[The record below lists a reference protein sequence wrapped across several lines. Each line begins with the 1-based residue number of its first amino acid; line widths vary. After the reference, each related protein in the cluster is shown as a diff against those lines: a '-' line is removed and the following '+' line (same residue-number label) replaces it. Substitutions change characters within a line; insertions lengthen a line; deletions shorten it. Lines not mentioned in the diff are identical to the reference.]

1 MIEYSDTVSDDLTEA
16 WNKCY
21 AVLFD
26 FDGVLADSEPFFRKS
41 WNAALEPWGHSVSPE
56 DYWLY
61 WSSLGEGLEGEI
73 NRLDLKGID
82 VDQAVSSQRKIYE
95 GYCRRGDIPLFPK
108 VPELLAIL
116 ASEEDTSSRPCCI
129 ASNTP
134 SSLVRAILQP
144 YITQM
149 PYIVGGEGLRKKP
162 APDIF
167 LLAASKLGASPSDTL
182 VFEDSWK
189 GIRAAEE
196 GGFQS
201 VLVFNSLNQ
210 GLDIKSR
217 YAINGIGSI
226 LTLLETAERN

>member
-1 MIEYSDTVSDDLTEA
+1 MIEFSDTVSDDLTEA
-16 WNKCY
+16 WNKCR

-41 WNAALEPWGHSVSPE
+41 WNVALEPWGHSVSRE

-73 NRLDLKGID
+73 RRHDLEGID
-82 VDQAVSSQRKIYE
+82 VDQATSSQRKIYE
-95 GYCRRGDIPLFPK
+95 GYCKRGDIPLFPQ
-108 VPELLAIL
+108 VPELLARL
-116 ASEEDTSSRPCCI
+116 SSTEEISTRPYCI

-134 SSLVRAILQP
+134 SWIVKEILQLSL
-144 YITQM
+144 TQM
-149 PYIVGGEGLRKKP
+149 PYLVGGEGLKKKP

-167 LLAASKLGASPSDTL
+167 LLAASKLGVNPSDVL

-189 GIRAAEE
+189 GITAAEE

-201 VLVFNSLNQ
+201 VLVLNSLNHD
-210 GLDIKSR
+210 LDIKSR
-217 YAINGIGSI
+217 YVINSIGSI
-226 LTLLETAERN
+226 LKLLDTKDGN

>member
-1 MIEYSDTVSDDLTEA
+1 MEMSETVSDDLAEA
-16 WNKCY
+16 WNKCR

-41 WNAALEPWGHSVSPE
+41 WNAALKPWGHSIPPL
-56 DYWLY
+56 DYWRY
-61 WSSLGEGLEGEI
+61 WSSLGEGLKGEI
-73 NRLDLKGID
+73 QRHKLENID
-82 VDQAVSSQRKIYE
+82 VDQAALSQRKIYE
-95 GYCRRGDIPLFPK
+95 SYCKRGDIQLFPR
-108 VPELLAIL
+108 VRELLARL
-116 ASEEDTSSRPCCI
+116 SSGEETLMRPFCI

-134 SSLVRAILQP
+134 SWIVKEILQQSHV
-144 YITQM
+144 QM
-149 PYIVGGEGLRKKP
+149 PVLVGGEGLRKKP

-167 LLAASKLGASPSDTL
+167 LLAASKLGALPSDSL

-201 VLVFNSLNQ
+201 VLVLNNLNR

-217 YAINGIGSI
+217 YVINGIGSV
-226 LTLLETAERN
+226 LALLDTTDGN

>member
-1 MIEYSDTVSDDLTEA
+1 MLNIEPPGKLAEA
-16 WNKCY
+16 WNKCG

-26 FDGVLADSEPFFRKS
+26 FDGVLADSEPFFRRS
-41 WNAALEPWGHSVSPE
+41 WNAALEPWGHSITPE

-73 NRLDLKGID
+73 RRNGLQNID
-82 VDQAVSSQRKIYE
+82 ADQAARSQREIYE
-95 GYCRRGDIPLFPK
+95 GYCRRGDIPLFPRVK
-108 VPELLAIL
+108 MLLARL
-116 ASEEDTSSRPCCI
+116 SSASEMSIPPFCI
-129 ASNTP
+129 ASNTR
-134 SSLVRAILQP
+134 SWIVKEILQHCNAHIP
-144 YITQM
+144 AL
-149 PYIVGGEGLRKKP
+149 VGGEGLRKKP

-167 LLAASKLGASPSDTL
+167 LLAASRLGVMPSDIL

-201 VLVFNSLNQ
+201 VLVLNDLNR
-210 GLDIKSR
+210 GLDIRSG

-226 LTLLETAERN
+226 LTLLNTTERN

>member
-1 MIEYSDTVSDDLTEA
+1 MERSDNLTEA
-16 WNKCY
+16 WYKCG

-41 WNAALEPWGHSVSPE
+41 WNAALEPWGHAIPPL

-73 NRLDLKGID
+73 RRHELKNID
-82 VDQAVSSQRKIYE
+82 VDQASSSQRKIYE

-108 VPELLAIL
+108 VPELLARL
-116 ASEEDTSSRPCCI
+116 SSGKETSTRPFCI

-134 SSLVRAILQP
+134 SWIVKEILQHFNANVP
-144 YITQM
+144 V
-149 PYIVGGEGLRKKP
+149 IVGGEGLRKKP
-162 APDIF
+162 SPDIF
-167 LLAASKLGASPSDTL
+167 LSAASKLAVLPSDIL

-189 GIRAAEE
+189 GIRAAAE

-201 VLVFNSLNQ
+201 VFVLNDLNR
-210 GLDIKSR
+210 GLDIKSG
-217 YAINGIGSI
+217 YVINGIGS
-226 LTLLETAERN
+226 LLEILDTIDMN

>member
-1 MIEYSDTVSDDLTEA
+1 MDKTDNLAEA
-16 WNKCY
+16 WNKCR

-26 FDGVLADSEPFFRKS
+26 FDGVLADSEPFFRRS
-41 WNAALEPWGHSVSPE
+41 WNVALEPWNHSIPPD

-73 NRLDLKGID
+73 RRHELKNVD
-82 VDQAVSSQRKIYE
+82 VDQAASSQRKIYE
-95 GYCRRGDIPLFPK
+95 GYCRRGDIPLFPQ
-108 VPELLAIL
+108 VPELLARL
-116 ASEEDTSSRPCCI
+116 SSGKETSMRPFCI

-134 SSLVRAILQP
+134 SWIVRKILLHSHANIP
-144 YITQM
+144 AL
-149 PYIVGGEGLRKKP
+149 VGGEGLRKKP

-167 LLAASKLGASPSDTL
+167 LLAASKLGALPSDTL

-201 VLVFNSLNQ
+201 VLVLNDLNR
-210 GLDIKSR
+210 GLDITSG
-217 YAINGIGSI
+217 YVINGIGSI
-226 LTLLETAERN
+226 LEILDTIDMN

>member
-1 MIEYSDTVSDDLTEA
+1 MIRFDGLAEA
-16 WNKCY
+16 WDKCN

-26 FDGVLADSEPFFRKS
+26 FDGVLADSEPFFRRS
-41 WNAALEPWGHSVSPE
+41 WNVALEPWDHSISPE

-73 NRLDLKGID
+73 RRHGLRNID

-95 GYCRRGDIPLFPK
+95 GYCRRGDIPLFPR
-108 VPELLAIL
+108 VRELLDRL
-116 ASEEDTSSRPCCI
+116 SSEEGTSARSFCI

-134 SSLVRAILQP
+134 SWIVKEILQHSHAHVP
-144 YITQM
+144 AL
-149 PYIVGGEGLRKKP
+149 VGGEGLRKKP

-167 LLAASKLGASPSDTL
+167 LLAASKLGVSPSDTL

-201 VLVFNSLNQ
+201 VLVLNDLNR
-210 GLDIKSR
+210 GFDIKPG
-217 YAINGIGSI
+217 YIINGIGAI
-226 LTLLETAERN
+226 LALLDTADRN